1 MKVEG
6 AATNR
11 IGAVYG
17 GKRPI
22 MAIVMVTEDMKR
34 GIKQLRELEDRFLNG
49 SIDPRDCRSPLQDI
63 IQGKFSSAI
72 SFVQQV
78 GRQLARWQEAGVA
91 INPETRE
98 CILEQAD
105 QFVPSTLTDEPLVS
119 GGYGYVLLS
128 SVNRLWEAIT
138 PPAGYQ
144 KVRYMNTN
152 TVLRYASYAKT
163 SRDAGLRLIPGLRL
177 IHFDPNGY
185 QGLSPKD
192 ALVRAKSV
200 GLRLAGVE
208 VLEKL
213 LVDSNYCTKW
223 NGSDHPFPN
232 LSGLQVKYSSD
243 WSHVPCLRRW
253 DDNRQLSFG
262 TDWADDAGSSWS
274 SPVVREC

>member
-22 MAIVMVTEDMKR
+22 MAIVMVTEDIKR

-105 QFVPSTLTDEPLVS
+105 QFAPFTHTDEPLVS
-119 GGYGYVLLS
+119 GGFGYILRS
-128 SVNRLWEAIT
+128 SDNRLWEAIM
-138 PPAGYQ
+138 PPTGYQ
-144 KVRYMNTN
+144 KVRYIDAGIP
-152 TVLRYASYAKT
+152 LRYAPDMKS
-163 SRDAGLRLIPGLRL
+163 SREYDLRL
-177 IHFDPNGY
+177 IHFDPNSY
-185 QGLSPKD
+185 QGISPKD
-192 ALVRAKSV
+192 ALVRAKSDGV
-200 GLRLAGVE
+200 RLAGVE

-232 LSGLQVKYSSD
+232 LSGLQAKYNSD

-253 DDNRQLSFG
+253 DDDRQLCFG
-262 TDWADDAGSSWS
+262 TDWADDAGSRWS